1 MRKIIKILFYSK
13 QTPIFGFSIIFVF
26 LLVLYLVIMPIAASS
41 WPNTP
46 LKNISL
52 VLIFLFTV
60 IWPIYCIA
68 LSIYFLKRKKY
79 KKQAIIGLILNVSWL
94 LLIVVGGFLGAGV

>member
-1 MRKIIKILFYSK
+1 MRKIIKFLFYSK

-26 LLVLYLVIMPIAASS
+26 LLVFYLVIMPIAAPS

-60 IWPIYCIA
+60 IWPIYCIV
-68 LSIYFLKRKKY
+68 LSICFLKRKKY

-94 LLIVVGGFLGAGV
+94 SLIVVGGFLGSGV